1 VIGQER
7 DASYT
12 FLDQMLTAKDQA
24 FLIQFAR
31 EVDLLADPTS
41 SRPKLQAALK
51 QLFEPQFGN
60 QGSGSSSTDS
70 TDNSGNSGN
79 SGGRGS
85 GGRGGNGGGYGR
97 GGGTQ
102 MYDAIYLA
110 SNEEM
115 SKLKGRKALILL
127 TDGVDNGSKETLADA
142 IEAAQRADT
151 MVYAI
156 YYKGDEQRPAN
167 NGMNQG
173 GRNRGGMGGGFP
185 GGGYPGGGGG
195 YPGGGG
201 NRAPSQQARTDGKK
215 VLLRITQETGGGLF
229 EVSKKQDVDS
239 IYKEIEAELRS
250 QYRLG
255 YTPTDLSNGYHRL
268 QLTVKQSGYKV
279 QTRDGYYIGQ
289 Q

>member
-1 VIGQER
+1 
-7 DASYT
+7 
-12 FLDQMLTAKDQA
+12 
-24 FLIQFAR
+24 
-31 EVDLLADPTS
+31 
-41 SRPKLQAALK
+41 
-51 QLFEPQFGN
+51 
-60 QGSGSSSTDS
+60 
-70 TDNSGNSGN
+70 
-79 SGGRGS
+79 
-85 GGRGGNGGGYGR
+85 
-97 GGGTQ
+97 

-167 NGMNQG
+167 NNGMNQG

-185 GGGYPGGGGG
+185 GGGYPGGGYPGGGGGG

-201 NRAPSQQARTDGKK
+201 NRAPSQQARADGKK
-215 VLLRITQETGGGLF
+215 ILERITKETGGALF

-239 IYKEIEAELRS
+239 IYKEIEEELRS
-250 QYRLG
+250 QYRIG

-268 QLTVKQSGYKV
+268 QLTVKQSGFKV